1 MVILLG
7 NEVLVL
13 CLLYYSICWG
23 LTIQF
28 FPDPIQVLNKH
39 SWADTQLQCS
49 LEAEFKLLIPKQLC
63 FTDKLHGG
71 GTSKLFIDAMIFKN
85 YAYKANSWIH

>member
-1 MVILLG
+1 MVIALG

-13 CLLYYSICWG
+13 CLLYYSISWG

-39 SWADTQLQCS
+39 SCADTQL
-49 LEAEFKLLIPKQLC
+49 
-63 FTDKLHGG
+63 
-71 GTSKLFIDAMIFKN
+71 N
-85 YAYKANSWIH
+85 